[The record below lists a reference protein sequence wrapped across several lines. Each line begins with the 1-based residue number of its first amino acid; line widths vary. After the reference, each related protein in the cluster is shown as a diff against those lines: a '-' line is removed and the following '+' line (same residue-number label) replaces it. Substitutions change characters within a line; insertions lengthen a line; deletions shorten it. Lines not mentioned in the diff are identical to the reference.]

1 MTEVG
6 PVSVDVPRDRAGT
19 FTPVIVPRGKRRL
32 EGDTNIV
39 LSLTDLTWLMVG
51 LLGGGEAC
59 DLR

>member
-51 LLGGGEAC
+51 LLGVC
-59 DLR
+59 